1 MGFLNRL
8 FRKDPSADLARAE
21 EHLGAGRAY
30 EALLAAGRAVEVA
43 PRDGAPD
50 HRPRARELAGRA
62 RELLAASALSEAD
75 RAEADGDYD
84 DAAEWVVSALE
95 HVRANGEAG
104 GPAGS
109 TGSAGPGGGGRDPR
123 EPELKR
129 RLRALRSRAREAARQ
144 PTLLRRQEGD
154 GGDGSPEEPA
164 GPDPLDLET
173 HFGTLVGTLDEEVA
187 ERHYLHRPIPFQQA
201 YVDLNEGRLDDAL
214 ATFDALAAAE
224 PDDPAVRLERGRCR
238 LLAGDAAGAREDFEA
253 AWPDLG
259 DRPLDTS
266 GELSVPALWA
276 EAVLAQGDAETVAE
290 RLEELTAGEE
300 SDPELV
306 ALRGRAL
313 LEVGSTRYEEARDLL
328 AAGQARHPGRPD
340 LPYLL
345 ATVLERMGEADRAI
359 ATLEAA
365 VAPSCATGSC
375 KKPPLHRPSARLLVR
390 LHLDRA
396 EVGARSADLAPAPSG
411 PDPADAALDRAGDLL
426 AHLSQAAGD
435 HPTDE
440 EAALRTR
447 HQELIGR
454 TP

>member
-8 FRKDPSADLARAE
+8 FRKDPAADVARAE
-21 EHLGAGRAY
+21 EHLGSGRAY
-30 EALLAAGRAVEVA
+30 EALLAAGRAAEAA

-50 HRPRARELAGRA
+50 HRPHARELAGRA
-62 RELLAASALSEAD
+62 RELLAASALTEAD
-75 RAEADGDYD
+75 RSEADGDYD
-84 DAAEWVVSALE
+84 DAAEWVASALE
-95 HVRANGEAG
+95 HLKANGEAG
-104 GPAGS
+104 GSAGS
-109 TGSAGPGGGGRDPR
+109 TAAGGGGRDPR
-123 EPELKR
+123 VADLKR

-144 PTLLRRQEGD
+144 PTLLRRQEE
-154 GGDGSPEEPA
+154 GGGAPEEPA

-173 HFGTLVGTLDEEVA
+173 HYGTLVGTLDEEVA
-187 ERHYLHRPIPFQQA
+187 ERHYLHRPLPFQQA
-201 YVDLNEGRLDDAL
+201 YVDLNEGRLEEAL

-238 LLAGDAAGAREDFEA
+238 LLSGDPAGAREDFEA
-253 AWPDLG
+253 AWPGLG
-259 DRPLDTS
+259 DRPLDAS

-276 EAVLAQGDAETVAE
+276 EAVLAQGDAGTVAE
-290 RLEELTAGEE
+290 RLAELAGDEA

-313 LEVGSTRYEEARDLL
+313 IEVGPTAHPEARELL
-328 AAGQARHPGRPD
+328 ASAQARHPGRQD

-345 ATVLERMGEADRAI
+345 AVVLERMGETDRAI

-396 EVGARSADLAPAPSG
+396 AAASGAPGAASG
-411 PDPADAALDRAGDLL
+411 PDPADAALERAGDPL
-426 AHLSQAAGD
+426 AHLVQAAGD
-435 HPTDE
+435 QPAPEDE
-440 EAALRTR
+440 ALRAR
-447 HQELIGR
+447 HQELTGEA
-454 TP
+454 PP